1 MLREAFV
8 TEAFEDSDPEAWQ
21 GTLSIDAELSL
32 SEIGWPLYKEVQQ
45 LAPFG
50 IGNSQPLFAMK
61 GIKAR
66 RVKALKKG
74 GIRMELFDGN
84 GASIDAVGFGLGVK
98 PEDIRGPVDVAFHL
112 QENHWRG
119 VTSLEIRLR
128 DLKNH
133 TD

>member
-1 MLREAFV
+1 MWR
-8 TEAFEDSDPEAWQ
+8 
-21 GTLSIDAELSL
+21 GTLSIDAELDL
-32 SEIGWPLYKEVQQ
+32 SDLGWPLYREVQQ

-74 GIRMELFDGN
+74 GIRMELFDGE
-84 GASIDAVGFGLGVK
+84 GATIDAVGFGLGVK
-98 PEDIRGPVDVAFHL
+98 PQDITGPIDVAFHL

-128 DLKNH
+128 DIK
-133 TD
+133 TQAG